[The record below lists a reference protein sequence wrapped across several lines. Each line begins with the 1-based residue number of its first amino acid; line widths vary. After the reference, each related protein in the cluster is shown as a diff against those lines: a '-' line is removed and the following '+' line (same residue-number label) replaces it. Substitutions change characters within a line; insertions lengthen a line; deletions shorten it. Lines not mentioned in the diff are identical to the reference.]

1 MIRLF
6 IKTGLFEN
14 AEIGLDGS
22 QSHYL
27 HNVMR
32 LSSGDKVSIFNGEHG
47 EWNAVIKTIGKKGA
61 VIVLGEQLREQIKEP
76 DVWLLFAPIKRS
88 AIDLLVEKSTELGVS
103 ALWPIATR
111 RSNVSRVNVG
121 RLSSIAKE
129 AAEQCERLNVPRVF
143 SPEGFD
149 RMISSWN
156 KDRKLY
162 YLDETGGGLP
172 IKDVFM
178 PEARKGEPAA
188 FLIGPE
194 GGFEKAELKKLEASK
209 FATGISVGPRIL
221 KAETA
226 GIVALSCWQ
235 MLCGDWGDSPTFDY
249 ENSHVKRRR

>member
-22 QSHYL
+22 QAHYL
-27 HNVMR
+27 HNIMR

-61 VIVLGEQLREQIKEP
+61 VIVLGEQIREQIIEP
-76 DVWLLFAPIKRS
+76 DVWLLFSPIKRS
-88 AIDLLVEKSTELGVS
+88 AIDLLVEKATELGVS
-103 ALWPIATR
+103 VLWPIATR

-129 AAEQCERLNVPRVF
+129 ASEQCERLTVPRVF

-149 RMISSWN
+149 RMLLSWK

-162 YLDETGGGLP
+162 YLDETGGGVP
-172 IKDVFM
+172 IKDVLLQ
-178 PEARKGEPAA
+178 EKRKGEPAA
-188 FLIGPE
+188 FLIGSE
-194 GGFEKAELKKLEASK
+194 CGFEKAELKK
-209 FATGISVGPRIL
+209 
-221 KAETA
+221 
-226 GIVALSCWQ
+226 
-235 MLCGDWGDSPTFDY
+235 
-249 ENSHVKRRR
+249 